1 MKKSTQT
8 LLTVGLA
15 LVAIVLSYWLYSIIN
30 KPIEF
35 EKIKS
40 KRYAKVEKRL
50 EEIRDAQQAYRQKY
64 GKYSDD
70 FNQLI
75 AFVDTGMI
83 DIVVRKDSS
92 FMAYNKTYQQD
103 MNRDTVI
110 IRVIGRESAKTSIF
124 KGEYDASQLRVVPIA
139 TIDEEFEIGAG
150 SLERNGISIPV
161 FEVSVSNE
169 LMFKD
174 IMDTYSNF
182 IDKNYKLQMGSLTE
196 PSVSGNWK

>member
-15 LVAIVLSYWLYSIIN
+15 LVAIVLGYWLFSIIN

-40 KRYAKVEKRL
+40 KRYAKVEMRL

-70 FNQLI
+70 FDQLI
-75 AFVDTGMI
+75 GFVDTGMI

-92 FMAYNKTYQQD
+92 FMAYNKTFQQD

-110 IRVIGRESAKTSIF
+110 IRVIGRESVKSSVF
-124 KGEYDASQLRVVPIA
+124 NSEFDASKLRVGQLLP
-139 TIDEEFEIGAG
+139 
-150 SLERNGISIPV
+150 
-161 FEVSVSNE
+161 
-169 LMFKD
+169 
-174 IMDTYSNF
+174 
-182 IDKNYKLQMGSLTE
+182 
-196 PSVSGNWK
+196 

>member
-15 LVAIVLSYWLYSIIN
+15 LVAIVLGYWLFSIIN

-40 KRYAKVEKRL
+40 KRYAKVEMRL

-70 FNQLI
+70 FDQLI
-75 AFVDTGMI
+75 GFVDTGMI

-92 FMAYNKTYQQD
+92 FMAYNKTFQQD

-110 IRVIGRESAKTSIF
+110 IRVIGRESVKSSVF
-124 KGEYDASQLRVVPIA
+124 NSEFDASKLRVVPIS
-139 TIDEEFEIGAG
+139 TIDEQFEIGAG
-150 SLERNGISIPV
+150 SIERNGVSIPV

-169 LMFKD
+169 AMFKD
-174 IMDTYSNF
+174 IMDVYGNF
-182 IDKNYKLQMGSLTE
+182 IDKSYKLQMGSLTE

>member
-15 LVAIVLSYWLYSIIN
+15 LVAIVLGYWLFSIIN

-40 KRYAKVEKRL
+40 KRYAKVEMRL

-70 FNQLI
+70 FDQLVG
-75 AFVDTGMI
+75 FVDTGMI

-92 FMAYNKTYQQD
+92 FMAYNKTFQQD

-110 IRVIGRESAKTSIF
+110 IRVIGRESVKSSVF
-124 KGEYDASQLRVVPIA
+124 NSEFDASKLRVVPIS
-139 TIDEEFEIGAG
+139 TIDEQFEIGAG
-150 SLERNGISIPV
+150 SIERNGVSIPV

-169 LMFKD
+169 AMFKD
-174 IMDTYSNF
+174 IMDVYGNF
-182 IDKNYKLQMGSLTE
+182 IDKSYKLQMGSLTE

>member
-15 LVAIVLSYWLYSIIN
+15 LVAIVLGYWLFSIIN

-40 KRYAKVEKRL
+40 KRYAKVEMRL

-70 FNQLI
+70 FDQLI
-75 AFVDTGMI
+75 GFVDTGMI

-92 FMAYNKTYQQD
+92 FMAYNKTFQQD

-110 IRVIGRESAKTSIF
+110 IRVIGRESVKSSVF
-124 KGEYDASQLRVVPIA
+124 NSEFDASKLRVVPIT
-139 TIDEEFEIGAG
+139 TIDEQFEIGAG
-150 SLERNGISIPV
+150 SIERNGVSIPV

-169 LMFKD
+169 AMFKD
-174 IMDTYSNF
+174 IMDVYGNF
-182 IDKNYKLQMGSLTE
+182 IDKSYKLQMGSLTE